1 MSVELRCVIIIR
13 ASVHEAVS
21 KLTPTTHAIGSKTFL
36 STASKAKRQTIEN
49 LDTCLFIP
57 SYARYVI
64 LNRLFQP
71 VSITESGNASHLTWS
86 HWANMRFKAA
96 I

>member
-1 MSVELRCVIIIR
+1 MSVELRCVIIIQ

-21 KLTPTTHAIGSKTFL
+21 KLTPTTHATGSKTFL
-36 STASKAKRQTIEN
+36 STASKAKRQIEN

-64 LNRLFQP
+64 LNRLSQP

-86 HWANMRFKAA
+86 HWASMRFKAA